1 MNMNDNIIK
10 YELDGVNELIEGLS
24 ILPEK
29 IQKNI
34 LKSFLRKTGQE
45 KIVKP
50 LKTLVN
56 YSAER
61 ESTIK
66 VVQANDDKDA
76 VQAGVTGK
84 GYIIRWVDLGTRER
98 KTKKGWPRGKIEGR
112 KQIQPF
118 IEAQVEEVV
127 DYFNEN
133 LGEEINKILER
144 RLKRLRKKLG

>member
-1 MNMNDNIIK
+1 MSMNNDIVT
-10 YELDGVNELIEGLS
+10 YELNGAREIIEALGE
-24 ILPEK
+24 LPEK
-29 IQKNI
+29 VQKSI
-34 LKSFLRKTGQE
+34 IKSFLRKTGQE

-84 GYIIRWVDLGTRER
+84 GYIIRWVDLGTKER
-98 KTKKGWPRGKIEGR
+98 KTKKGWSRGKIEGR

-118 IEAQVEEVV
+118 IESQVEEVV